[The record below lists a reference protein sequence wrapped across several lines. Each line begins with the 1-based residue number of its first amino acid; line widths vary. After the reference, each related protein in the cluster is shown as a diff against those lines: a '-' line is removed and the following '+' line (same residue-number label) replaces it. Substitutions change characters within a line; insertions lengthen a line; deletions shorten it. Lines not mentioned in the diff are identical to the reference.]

1 MGRLLKMGKINQ
13 DSEKI
18 GNEHLYDLLTSAEV
32 SWQSIIYDLMNTGQ
46 LDPWNIDLAL
56 LAKSYLVKI
65 KELEEANFFVSSKVL
80 LAASLLLRIKSEI
93 LLNDYIKNI
102 DDILFGKKEE
112 KRVYERI
119 EIDKN
124 DLPILYPKTPMARM
138 RKVSLEELMQALNN
152 AISTE
157 NRRIRK
163 EITER
168 RVLKEAEIVLP
179 KASKIKLKDRI
190 KKIYS
195 KFLVM
200 FKSKKERIAY
210 TDLVG
215 LDREERI
222 AAFLPV
228 LHLDH
233 QQRVWLE
240 QDNHLDE
247 IWLWLYSHYKK
258 ENGITQAKEL
268 IEEKREELVEQAGF
282 ENPLAGIFDSIEN
295 VGR

>member
-1 MGRLLKMGKINQ
+1 MGEITE

-32 SWQSIIYDLMNTGQ
+32 SWQSIIYDLINTGQ

-56 LAKSYLVKI
+56 LARNYLVKVR
-65 KELEEANFFVSSKVL
+65 ELEEANFFVSSKVL

-93 LLNDYIKNI
+93 LLNDYIKSI
-102 DDILFGKKEE
+102 DDILFGKKDE
-112 KRVYERI
+112 KKVYERI
-119 EIDKN
+119 EIDEN
-124 DLPILYPKTPMARM
+124 DLPVLYPKTPMARM
-138 RKVSLEELMQALNN
+138 RKVSLEELMNALNK
-152 AISTE
+152 AMSTE

-163 EITER
+163 EIIER
-168 RVLKEAEIVLP
+168 QVLREAEIVLP
-179 KASKIKLKDRI
+179 KVSKIKLKDRI

-200 FKSKKERIAY
+200 FKTRGGRIAY

-240 QDNHLDE
+240 QENHLDE

-258 ENGITQAKEL
+258 EKGVAQAKEL
-268 IEEKREELVEQAGF
+268 LEEKREGLVEEAGF
-282 ENPLAGIFDSIEN
+282 ENPLAGMFESIEN
-295 VGR
+295 LEE

>member
-1 MGRLLKMGKINQ
+1 MEEITQ
-13 DSEKI
+13 DSGKI
-18 GNEHLYDLLTSAEV
+18 GNEHLYDLLTSTEV
-32 SWQSIIYDLMNTGQ
+32 SWQSIIYDLINTGQ

-56 LAKSYLVKI
+56 LARNYLVKI

-93 LLNDYIKNI
+93 LLNDYIKSI
-102 DDILFGKKEE
+102 DDILFGKKDV
-112 KRVYERI
+112 KKVYERI
-119 EIDKN
+119 EIDEN

-138 RKVSLEELMQALNN
+138 RKVSLEELMNALNK
-152 AISTE
+152 AMSTE

-163 EITER
+163 EINER
-168 RVLKEAEIVLP
+168 QVLREAEIVLP

-190 KKIYS
+190 KRIYS

-200 FKSKKERIAY
+200 FKAKNSKIAY
-210 TDLVG
+210 TELIG
-215 LDREERI
+215 MDREGRI

-240 QDNHLDE
+240 QEKHLDE

-258 ENGITQAKEL
+258 KIGITRAREL
-268 IEEKREELVEQAGF
+268 IEDKREGLAEEAGF
-282 ENPLAGIFDSIEN
+282 ENPLAGMFESIEN
-295 VGR
+295 DLGE